1 MHVGRAAV
9 ILLGVALGI
18 MTDVLDPQPS
28 PGQTTGATTPEN
40 SWDLSGG
47 DPERGKQLFANNGC
61 GWCHEGGGRQAG
73 RGPQLMNTTRS
84 DVFIATRILNGK
96 PGRMP
101 AFGGAFDEDQIKD
114 IVAFIHAIKPEGTQ

>member
-1 MHVGRAAV
+1 MHVKRAALIYLATAACV
-9 ILLGVALGI
+9 ASGVLA
-18 MTDVLDPQPS
+18 PQPS
-28 PGQTTGATTPEN
+28 PAQATSATKPDN

-47 DPERGKQLFANNGC
+47 DAQRGQQLFANNGC

-73 RGPQLMNTTRS
+73 RGPQLMNTTRT
-84 DVFIATRILNGK
+84 DVFIATRILNGQ

-114 IVAFIHAIKPEGTQ
+114 LVAFIHSIKPEATQ

>member
-1 MHVGRAAV
+1 MHVRSAAV
-9 ILLGVALGI
+9 ILLALALGI
-18 MTDVLDPQPS
+18 MTGVLAPQPS
-28 PGQTTGATTPEN
+28 PAQATSATTPDN

-47 DPERGKQLFANNGC
+47 DPDRGKQLFANNGC

-73 RGPQLMNTTRS
+73 RGPQLMNTTRT

-114 IVAFIHAIKPEGTQ
+114 LVAFIHSIKPEGTQ

>member
-1 MHVGRAAV
+1 MPVRSAAV
-9 ILLGVALGI
+9 IFLAAALCVATG
-18 MTDVLDPQPS
+18 VLDPQSS
-28 PGQTTGATTPEN
+28 PAQATSATTPDS

-47 DPERGKQLFANNGC
+47 DAQRGKQLFANNGC

-73 RGPQLMNTTRS
+73 RGPQLMNTTRT

-114 IVAFIHAIKPEGTQ
+114 LIAFIHAIKPEATQ

>member
-1 MHVGRAAV
+1 MQVRSAAV
-9 ILLGVALGI
+9 IFLAAALCLATGA
-18 MTDVLDPQPS
+18 LDPPS
-28 PGQTTGATTPEN
+28 SRAQATSATTPDN

-47 DPERGKQLFANNGC
+47 DAERGKQTFANNGC

-101 AFGGAFDEDQIKD
+101 AFGGSFDEDQIKD
-114 IVAFIHAIKPEGTQ
+114 LIAFIHAIKPEATQ

>member
-1 MHVGRAAV
+1 MPVRSAAV
-9 ILLGVALGI
+9 IFLAAALCVA
-18 MTDVLDPQPS
+18 TSVLDPQSS
-28 PGQTTGATTPEN
+28 PAQATSATTPDS

-47 DPERGKQLFANNGC
+47 DAQRGKQLFANNGC

-73 RGPQLMNTTRS
+73 RGPQLMNTTRT

-114 IVAFIHAIKPEGTQ
+114 LIAFIHAIKPEATQ